1 MARINFFH
9 LLLHPKKSF
18 YVIPRFATA
27 FLILLM
33 LGLSGCGSG
42 RQNADRRTNLRV
54 INGNAQITAIDV
66 LLDGRSF
73 LESMGYLESTGYVN
87 VRSGQREIRALVSG
101 TLTTIG
107 GTSFNLSDGNDQT
120 LLVFGTAENPRS
132 NLLRDD
138 TDGAP
143 KGSVK
148 FQVIRVAE
156 AAPRADVYI
165 LDSGKSVESVGPTV
179 RSIGLG
185 INGGY
190 FEGLPGTYTVWVT
203 VANSKEVLAV
213 ERDLVF
219 EERGLYTILIAD
231 APGGGE
237 PITIVQLKG

>member
-1 MARINFFH
+1 MAKINFFELLPH
-9 LLLHPKKSF
+9 PRRYTCIFKRFSAVFLVLLL
-18 YVIPRFATA
+18 IG
-27 FLILLM
+27 I
-33 LGLSGCGSG
+33 SGCGSG
-42 RQNADRRTNLRV
+42 RQNRDRRTNLRV
-54 INGNAQITAIDV
+54 INGNAQISAIDV
-66 LLDGRSF
+66 LVDGRSF
-73 LESMGYLESTGYVN
+73 VEKMGYLESTGYVN

-107 GTSFNLSDGNDQT
+107 STSFNLSDGNDQT

-132 NLLRDD
+132 TLLRDD

-156 AAPRADVYI
+156 AAPRADVYV
-165 LDSGKSVESVGPTV
+165 LDSGTSVESVGPTV
-179 RSIGLG
+179 RNIGLG

-190 FEGLPGTYTVWVT
+190 FEGLPGTYTIWVT
-203 VANSKEVLAV
+203 IANSKEVLSV

-219 EERGLYTILIAD
+219 EDRGFYTILIAD

-237 PITIVQLKG
+237 PITILRLKG